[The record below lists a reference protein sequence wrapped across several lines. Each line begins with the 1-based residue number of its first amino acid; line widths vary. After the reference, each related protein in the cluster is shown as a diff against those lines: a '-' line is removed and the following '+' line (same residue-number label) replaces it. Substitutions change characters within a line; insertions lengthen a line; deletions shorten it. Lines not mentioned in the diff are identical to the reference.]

1 MRRSLCLPAISLGF
15 FLSVVACSRQNSDPP
30 MVGTLERH
38 RVELAALSSEPVIEL
53 AVREGQRVAKGDLVA
68 RLDPAVQLARRDAAA
83 AAATQ
88 ARHRLAEL
96 VEGPRGE
103 EILEARARLEAAE
116 AEALRARR
124 EFDREQ
130 DLLRTGAV
138 SRSSFEAQRAVRDQ
152 AVAAV
157 NQNKAALTVLLKG
170 TRLET
175 LDQARAAVQQND
187 AQLLAAEAD
196 LSRLT
201 LVAPLDATVEALPYR
216 VGELPRQGAAVA
228 VLIAAER
235 SYARVYV
242 PEALHSRL
250 TTGSV
255 LNVQVDGVTGP
266 LRGELRFLASEANFT
281 PYYALTQRDRGRLTW
296 LAEIDLPDSANQLAI
311 GTPLEATLQPAAAG
325 AQQD

>member
-1 MRRSLCLPAISLGF
+1 MRWSLCLPAFALGF
-15 FLSVVACSRQNSDPP
+15 FLSVAACSRQESDPP

-38 RVELAALSSEPVIEL
+38 RVELAALAAEPVIEL
-53 AVREGQRVAKGDLVA
+53 AVREGQHVAKGALVA

-83 AAATQ
+83 AAVAQ

-96 VEGPRGE
+96 IEGPRGE

-116 AEALRARR
+116 AEALRARQ
-124 EFDREQ
+124 EFQREQ
-130 DLLRTGAV
+130 DLLRTEAI
-138 SRSSFEAQRAVRDQ
+138 SKSSFDAQRAARDQ
-152 AVAAV
+152 GVAAV
-157 NQNKAALTVLLKG
+157 KQNKAALAVLLKG

-175 LDQARAAVQQND
+175 LDQARAALQTTE
-187 AQLLAAEAD
+187 AQLLATETD

-201 LVAPLDATVEALPYR
+201 LTAPLDATVEALPYR
-216 VGELPRQGAAVA
+216 VGELPPLGAAVA
-228 VLIAAER
+228 VLIAAKR

-250 TTGSV
+250 AVGSV
-255 LNVQVDGVTGP
+255 LSVQVDGVPRP

-296 LAEIDLPDSANQLAI
+296 LAEIDLPEAANQLPV
-311 GTPLEATLQPAAAG
+311 GTPLEARLQPPAT
-325 AQQD
+325 AQPE